1 MAKSLTVDFDKMN
14 QAISELT
21 AVITQMEDVFKRV
34 DMSLSILKASQ
45 WDSPG
50 KERFFGDY
58 SDTWVTS
65 FQKRLEQVKELKSN
79 LEVAYQEYSELYE
92 AIPHLADPLS
102 I

>member
-1 MAKSLTVDFDKMN
+1 MVKSLTVDFDKMS

-21 AVITQMEDVFKRV
+21 TVITQMEDVFKRV
-34 DMSLSILKASQ
+34 DMSLNMLRASR
-45 WDSPG
+45 WSSPG

-65 FQKRLEQVKELKSN
+65 YQKRLEQVEELKRN
-79 LEVAYQEYSELYE
+79 LEIAYQEYSELYVT
-92 AIPHLADPLS
+92 IPHLADSLS